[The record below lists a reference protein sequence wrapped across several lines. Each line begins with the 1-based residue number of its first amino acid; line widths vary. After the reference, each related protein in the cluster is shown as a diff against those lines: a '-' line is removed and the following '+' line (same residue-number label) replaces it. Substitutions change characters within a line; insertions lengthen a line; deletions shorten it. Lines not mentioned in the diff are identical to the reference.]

1 MMDLNH
7 LPVLSRLTMPLIAR
21 SLRSGRIS
29 FKRGGASLHD
39 ELWKDNL
46 GFIAS
51 LLFLSSPVHVCLL
64 QIRHW
69 LSLLSYYLPTRG
81 ITSTRQ
87 LDGWRQ
93 SKNSE
98 NTKSFY

>member
-7 LPVLSRLTMPLIAR
+7 LPVLSRLTMPLIAC

-29 FKRGGASLHD
+29 FKRGGASLYD

-64 QIRHW
+64 QIHIDIETP
-69 LSLLSYYLPTRG
+69 LAFSIILLSTNTRNY
-81 ITSTRQ
+81 I
-87 LDGWRQ
+87 DAAIGWVAA
-93 SKNSE
+93 E
-98 NTKSFY
+98 